1 LKYLERSVN
10 DSSFGDARHL
20 QFPTRMMMKALV
32 KTTDGVECMRRSLP
46 ALRSSDG
53 VRIKVLRAA
62 ICRTDVFVAQGIIP
76 VAEGRVLGHEFTGVV
91 ESVAGSVSTLKPGMR
106 VVVNP
111 LLSCGCCADC
121 MARLSH
127 HCADTHFLG
136 VHADGAFAQYVVVP
150 ESQVFPL
157 PESIGDA
164 VGAYAEPLAATMAVL
179 DADLPQNGMIAVTG
193 AGRIAELTEMILRDH
208 GYEVTRVQS
217 MAEHDGAF
225 DAVVETDL
233 CTANAEATLRML
245 RPGGLLVL
253 KSRIPEPVA
262 LPPLLC
268 ITRRLRIQAVH
279 YVAFDRALSYLNQ
292 YTERLINFL
301 GGEWALEDHQEAFAA
316 ACADESLKIY
326 FKPNG

>member
-1 LKYLERSVN
+1 
-10 DSSFGDARHL
+10 
-20 QFPTRMMMKALV
+20 MMKALV
-32 KTTDGVECMRRSLP
+32 KTTDGVECMERSLP

-76 VAEGRVLGHEFTGVV
+76 VAYGRVLGHEFTGVV
-91 ESVAGSVSTLKPGMR
+91 ESVGDSVSTLNPGMR

-111 LLSCGCCADC
+111 LLSCGRCANC
-121 MARLSH
+121 LAGLSH

-136 VHADGAFAQYVVVP
+136 LHADGAFAQYVVVP
-150 ESQVFPL
+150 DSQVFPL
-157 PESIGDA
+157 PESIGDS

-179 DADLPQNGMIAVTG
+179 DADLPRDGMIAVTG
-193 AGRIAELTEMILRDH
+193 AGRIADLTELVLRDH
-208 GYEVTRVQS
+208 GYGVTRVQS
-217 MAEHDGAF
+217 MAGHDGAF
-225 DAVVETDL
+225 DSVVETDL

-245 RPGGLLVL
+245 RAGGLLVL
-253 KSRIPEPVA
+253 KSRSPQPVA
-262 LPPLLC
+262 LPPQLC

-279 YVAFDRALSYLNQ
+279 YVAFDRALSYLDQ
-292 YTERLINFL
+292 CAEKLTNFI
-301 GGEWALEDHQEAFAA
+301 GSEWALEDHQEAFAA

>member
-1 LKYLERSVN
+1 MERSVH
-10 DSSFGDARHL
+10 DSSFGNASQQER
-20 QFPTRMMMKALV
+20 PTRMMMKALV
-32 KTTDGVECMRRSLP
+32 KTTDGVECTERSLP

-53 VRIKVLRAA
+53 VCIKVLRAA

-76 VAEGRVLGHEFTGVV
+76 VAGGRVLGHEFTGVV
-91 ESVAGSVSTLKPGMR
+91 ESVGDSVLTLKPGMR

-111 LLSCGCCADC
+111 LLSCGRCADC
-121 MARLSH
+121 LAGLSH

-136 VHADGAFAQYVVVP
+136 LHADGAFAQYVVIP

-157 PESIGDA
+157 PEAIGDA

-179 DADLPQNGMIAVTG
+179 DADLPQDGMIAVTG
-193 AGRIAELTEMILRDH
+193 AGRIADLAELILLDH
-208 GYEVTRVQS
+208 GYEVTRVQA
-217 MAEHDGAF
+217 MAGHDAVF
-225 DAVVETDL
+225 EAVVETDL

-253 KSRIPEPVA
+253 KSRVPEAVA

-268 ITRRLRIQAVH
+268 ITRRLRVQAVH
-279 YVAFDRALSYLNQ
+279 YVAFDRALSYLDQ
-292 YTERLINFL
+292 CAARLNHFI
-301 GGEWALEDHQEAFAA
+301 GSEWALEDHQEAFAA
-316 ACADESLKIY
+316 ACADEALKIY